1 MFALTNRLRRNQKDN
16 HTLHYKV
23 LDKRNG
29 LTYLLKNMAKIQ
41 AIQKSN
47 EQINEPVNISDRA
60 MENLRFIRE
69 TMERSAVFTS
79 VPGYGGALM
88 GATAIGAAII
98 AHNQPSIRDWL
109 IVWLIEALLAFS
121 IGLFALW
128 QKSKNS
134 GESLNSVPA
143 KKFASAF
150 APPVVAGIILTA
162 LFYYREFTAFLPCAW
177 LTLYG
182 TAVVTGGAYSVRIVP
197 IVGWIFIALG
207 AVAAFAPASA
217 GNLLLALGFG
227 VLHVV
232 FGLIVARRYGG

>member
-1 MFALTNRLRRNQKDN
+1 
-16 HTLHYKV
+16 
-23 LDKRNG
+23 
-29 LTYLLKNMAKIQ
+29 MAKIQ
-41 AIQKSN
+41 AIRKAN
-47 EQINEPVNISDRA
+47 DEANEPVNIGDRA
-60 MENLRFIRE
+60 MDNLRFIRE

-109 IVWLIEALLAFS
+109 IVWLVEAILAVS
-121 IGLFALW
+121 IGFFALW
-128 QKSKNS
+128 QKAKNS
-134 GESLNSVPA
+134 GESLISVPA

-150 APPVVAGIILTA
+150 APPIVAGIILTA
-162 LFYYREFTAFLPCAW
+162 LFYYREFFAFLPCAW

-207 AVAAFAPASA
+207 AVAAFAPANA
-217 GNLLLALGFG
+217 GNLLMALGFG
-227 VLHVV
+227 VLHIV

>member
-1 MFALTNRLRRNQKDN
+1 
-16 HTLHYKV
+16 
-23 LDKRNG
+23 
-29 LTYLLKNMAKIQ
+29 MAKIQ
-41 AIQKSN
+41 AIRKTN
-47 EQINEPVNISDRA
+47 DVGNEPVNLGDRA
-60 MENLRFIRE
+60 MDNLRFIRE

-88 GATAIGAAII
+88 GATAVGAAII
-98 AHNQPSIRDWL
+98 AHNQPLIKNWL
-109 IVWLIEALLAFS
+109 IVWLIEAILAFS

-134 GESLNSVPA
+134 GESLASVPA
-143 KKFASAF
+143 KKFALAF
-150 APPVVAGIILTA
+150 APPIVAGIILTA
-162 LFYYREFTAFLPCAW
+162 LLYYRGFYEFLPCVW

-197 IVGWIFIALG
+197 IVGWIFVALG

-217 GNLLLALGFG
+217 GNLLMALGFG
-227 VLHVV
+227 AMHIV

>member
-1 MFALTNRLRRNQKDN
+1 
-16 HTLHYKV
+16 
-23 LDKRNG
+23 
-29 LTYLLKNMAKIQ
+29 MAKIQ
-41 AIQKSN
+41 ALRKEN
-47 EQINEPVNISDRA
+47 DAANEPINIGDRA
-60 MENLRFIRE
+60 MDNLKFIRE

-98 AHNQPSIRDWL
+98 AQNQTRIENWL
-109 IVWLIEALLAFS
+109 IVWLVEALLAFS

-128 QKSKNS
+128 QKAKNS
-134 GESLNSVPA
+134 NVSLASVPA

-150 APPVVAGIILTA
+150 APPIVAGIVLTA
-162 LFYYREFTAFLPCAW
+162 LFYYRGFYPFLPCVW

-182 TAVVTGGAYSVRIVP
+182 TAVVTGGAYSVKIISR
-197 IVGWIFIALG
+197 VGWIFIALG

-217 GNLLLALGFG
+217 GNLLMALGFG
-227 VLHVV
+227 VLQIV